1 MIYFTIK
8 TRHGKNMKQILC
20 FGDSNTFG
28 FNPNNFKRYSKLE
41 RWSGILS
48 LKYNVVEKGCNNRT
62 CFNNIAELNSL
73 ETITKYIDKNTTHL
87 ILQIG
92 INDLQFQYNTTLK
105 DFEVGLENLIKLI
118 DLKINIVLLC
128 PNIINKCILKS
139 NFSSLFDEN
148 SIEKS
153 KSLYEIYKKISKK
166 YNCHLI
172 NLNDHL
178 TTSKLDG
185 LHYDIENH
193 KILADLL
200 IKYFDKN

>member
-1 MIYFTIK
+1 
-8 TRHGKNMKQILC
+8 MKKILC

-28 FNPNNFKRYSKLE
+28 FNPSNFNRYSISE

-48 LKYNVVEKGCNNRT
+48 QKYNVVEKGCNNRT
-62 CFNNIAELNSL
+62 CFNNKAELNSL
-73 ETITKYIDKNTTHL
+73 ETITKYIDNNITDL

-92 INDLQFQYNTTLK
+92 INDLQFQYNITLEN
-105 DFEVGLENLIKLI
+105 FEIGLENLIKLI
-118 DLKINIVLLC
+118 NPKINIVLLY
-128 PNIINKCILKS
+128 PNVIDRCILSS
-139 NFSSLFDEN
+139 NFSSLFNEK

-153 KSLYEIYKKISKK
+153 KNLIEIYKKISKK

-178 TTSKLDG
+178 KVSKLDG

-193 KILADLL
+193 KILANLL
-200 IKYFDKN
+200 IEYFDKN

>member
-1 MIYFTIK
+1 
-8 TRHGKNMKQILC
+8 MKKILC

-28 FNPNNFKRYSKLE
+28 FNPSNFNRYSISE

-48 LKYNVVEKGCNNRT
+48 QKYNVVEKGCNNRT
-62 CFNNIAELNSL
+62 CFNNKAELNSL
-73 ETITKYIDKNTTHL
+73 ETIIKYIDNNITDL

-92 INDLQFQYNTTLK
+92 INDLQFQYNITLEN
-105 DFEVGLENLIKLI
+105 FEIGLENLIKLI
-118 DLKINIVLLC
+118 NPKINIVLLC
-128 PNIINKCILKS
+128 PNVIDRCILSS
-139 NFSSLFDEN
+139 NFSSLFNEK

-153 KSLYEIYKKISKK
+153 KNLIEIYKKISKK

-178 TTSKLDG
+178 KVSNRDG

-193 KILADLL
+193 KILANLL
-200 IKYFDKN
+200 IEYFDKN